1 MAKPTGFL
9 EFERIDFKKR
19 NPDERLKDYNEII
32 KKLDETTLKNQAAR
46 CMDCG
51 IPFCHSG
58 ITVNNMTSG
67 CPLHNLIPEWNELVY
82 LGKWKEAYHRLAK
95 TNPFPEFT
103 GRVCPAPCEG
113 SCTNGLNNDSVT
125 IKSIEYH
132 IIENAFKSGYVKPYT
147 GPKTTH
153 QVCIVGAG
161 PAGLSAAHYLINVGH
176 NVTVYDKYDKAG
188 GLLYLGIP
196 EMKLEKSII
205 ERRIN
210 ILKAS
215 GVEFVFN
222 TMIGKDI
229 SAQTLEEEYDVV
241 LLATGAEVARDLD
254 LPGRDL
260 KGVHLAMEYLSNVT
274 KNIHNKE
281 KLQIDAKNKNVV
293 IIGGGDTATDCV
305 ATALRQKCKSVMQ
318 LEIMT
323 QKPLLRDKNNP
334 WPEYPNI
341 KKTDY
346 GQIESLI
353 KFNKDPRFYSKTVK
367 RFLGKKKLESLEIVD
382 VSFDKGKLSFIENT
396 VSVIPA
402 DLVFIAIGF
411 IGPVENLLEAFDVTR
426 NKAEH
431 HSKNFNFNTE
441 KDNVYIA
448 GDMRRG
454 QSLVV
459 SALEEGKQVAKTID
473 EYLMGSSSIV

>member
-1 MAKPTGFL
+1 MGKPTGFL
-9 EFERIDFKKR
+9 EYERIDFKKR
-19 NPDERLKDYNEII
+19 NPEERLKDYNEII
-32 KKLDETTLKNQAAR
+32 KKLDENTLKNQAAR

-58 ITVNNMTSG
+58 ITVNNIASG

-82 LGKWKEAYHRLAK
+82 QGKWKDAYYRLAK

-113 SCTNGLNNDSVT
+113 SCTSGLNNTPVT

-132 IIENAFKSGYVKPYT
+132 IIENAFKNGYVKPYK
-147 GPKTTH
+147 GPKTIH
-153 QVCIVGAG
+153 KICIVGAG

-176 NVTVYDKYDKAG
+176 NVTVYDKHDQAG

-196 EMKLEKSII
+196 EMKLEKNII

-215 GVEFVFN
+215 GVEFIFN
-222 TMIGKDI
+222 TNIGKDI
-229 SAQTLEEEYDVV
+229 SAETLEEEFDVV
-241 LLATGAEVARDLD
+241 LLTTGAENARVLD
-254 LPGRDL
+254 LPGRNL
-260 KGVHLAMEYLSNVT
+260 EGIYLAMEYLSNVT
-274 KNIHNKE
+274 KSLHKKE
-281 KLQIDAKNKNVV
+281 KLYIDAKDKNVM

-305 ATALRQKCKSVMQ
+305 ATALRQGCQSVTQ
-318 LEIMT
+318 LEIMPE
-323 QKPLLRDKNNP
+323 KPVLRDNQNP

-341 KKTDY
+341 RKTDY
-346 GQIESLI
+346 GQIESIL
-353 KFNKDPRFYSKTVK
+353 KFKKDPKTYQKTISTFV
-367 RFLGKKKLESLEIVD
+367 GEKKLKAIEVVNVEFRNKTLHFLEET
-382 VSFDKGKLSFIENT
+382 KQ
-396 VSVIPA
+396 VIPA

-411 IGPVENLLEAFDVTR
+411 TGPNESLLSQFDIKLDHTIH
-426 NKAEH
+426 H
-431 HSKNFNFNTE
+431 HSNFNFETD
-441 KDNVYIA
+441 KDHVFIA

-459 SALEEGKQVAKTID
+459 TALEEGKQVAKTID
-473 EYLMGSSSIV
+473 EYLTGNSSIV